1 MDKKELIDQLVRQL
15 EASARAA
22 LASRDAAAA
31 EARDGATPDEKRED
45 ARAAHQLASLGRAQQ
60 QRARQALAE
69 VDGLAQFRPPP
80 LPATAAIG
88 VGAIV
93 EVEDADSGEGRT
105 FFLAPVGAGITLT
118 GPGGD
123 GHLSVVTPA
132 SPIGRAVLGRR
143 TGDVVDITVDG
154 DLREWAITYVGLRDR
169 RSPAAISRRV
179 LDVDERVE
187 RGQLAA
193 VEEQPLAALAPVVL
207 DVPGAAQRDHIARAL
222 VAPRD
227 RRSRAVMRVIGR
239 HPGLDHVCEPER
251 IDHVALALVQHDAAA
266 PGAAIDLDR
275 LERELRHLAC
285 TAGTLHRADTT
296 SARATTATPAST
308 RHHALGGRVVGG

>member
-69 VDGLAQFRPPP
+69 VDRLTQFRPSP
-80 LPATAAIG
+80 LPETAAIG

-93 EVEDADSGEGRT
+93 EVEDADSGSGRT

-143 TGDVVDITVDG
+143 SGDVVDITVDG
-154 DLREWAITYVGLRDR
+154 DLREWAITYVG
-169 RSPAAISRRV
+169 
-179 LDVDERVE
+179 
-187 RGQLAA
+187 
-193 VEEQPLAALAPVVL
+193 
-207 DVPGAAQRDHIARAL
+207 
-222 VAPRD
+222 
-227 RRSRAVMRVIGR
+227 
-239 HPGLDHVCEPER
+239 
-251 IDHVALALVQHDAAA
+251 
-266 PGAAIDLDR
+266 
-275 LERELRHLAC
+275 
-285 TAGTLHRADTT
+285 
-296 SARATTATPAST
+296 
-308 RHHALGGRVVGG
+308 